1 MSALRRWL
9 AIVMAIAVM
18 LGTLL
23 VPLAAAA
30 APIRKSGLPV
40 PLREPMEPWA
50 HGDPEQPSGRA
61 GESRAPEPGLIVSD
75 WALFVLA
82 ARSVG
87 PLAIPTVI
95 VVARKCGSRTMET
108 RGKR

>member
-23 VPLAAAA
+23 VPLEAAA

-50 HGDPEQPSGRA
+50 HGDPDQPHNSTLPVT
-61 GESRAPEPGLIVSD
+61 ESRGEGAATSSHTNGGSKIRLWVFFGSAAFQWSFGFPPARLIGI
-75 WALFVLA
+75 
-82 ARSVG
+82 R
-87 PLAIPTVI
+87 
-95 VVARKCGSRTMET
+95 E
-108 RGKR
+108 